1 VSKEIK
7 EDGMYVTDSEELIQM
22 EAEHIAEDLCG
33 ASYFD
38 LSPELKMCVRL
49 RAIDLLWPADA
60 RDGFVAA
67 A

>member
-1 VSKEIK
+1 
-7 EDGMYVTDSEELIQM
+7 MYATDAEELIQM
-22 EAEHIAEDLCG
+22 EAEHIAENLCG

-38 LSPELKMCVRL
+38 LSAELKMSVRL

-60 RDGFVAA
+60 REGFVAA